1 MLERFFT
8 DPKDLD
14 RLRRGALGDAL
25 DDVATFLHDGGYSPT
40 VARGYLLIG
49 GHFSHWLSLE
59 GIAPAGLQLDTT
71 ARFRDEHWPVCRCS
85 RPRGERGHVN
95 ASLGHVLDVLKDR
108 GWCAP
113 SAVSPRCPVD
123 QILHAFETHLDHTC
137 GAAPAT
143 RRLYARYARG
153 LLDSRFG
160 VGAVDLRAF
169 KPEQIIDFISEQAR
183 ERSPETARVIRTALR
198 SLFRF
203 AQLKGQCDGTLASA
217 VPRVARWKRAPLPR
231 ALSDQQLATL
241 LKAFDRS
248 TVIGR
253 RDYVITLCLA
263 QLGLRAGE
271 VAALTLDDID
281 WRSATLQLTRA
292 KERRANILPL
302 PAPLGRA
309 IASYLRRDRPPTQK
323 RQLFVRNR
331 APFGEPLTSDAVQAI
346 VHRAFARAD
355 LGIAFCG
362 AHVLRHTAATRMVR
376 AGSSLKEVADVL
388 RHRSLET
395 VMIYTKLDLPTLA
408 TVAQPWPEV
417 QS

>member
-1 MLERFFT
+1 
-8 DPKDLD
+8 
-14 RLRRGALGDAL
+14 
-25 DDVATFLHDGGYSPT
+25 
-40 VARGYLLIG
+40 
-49 GHFSHWLSLE
+49 
-59 GIAPAGLQLDTT
+59 
-71 ARFRDEHWPVCRCS
+71 
-85 RPRGERGHVN
+85 
-95 ASLGHVLDVLKDR
+95 
-108 GWCAP
+108 
-113 SAVSPRCPVD
+113 
-123 QILHAFETHLDHTC
+123 
-137 GAAPAT
+137 
-143 RRLYARYARG
+143 
-153 LLDSRFG
+153 

-292 KERRANILPL
+292 KERRANVLPL